1 MLCLDSNAEY
11 VKVDSDSEINWDED
25 EDLGDAEI
33 PGLISIFSQNL
44 FINSPPKNT
53 SLITV
58 FLLLI
63 VLLNK
68 DDESESLNCP
78 QIKLAL

>member
-44 FINSPPKNT
+44 FINFFTKKT

>member
-44 FINSPPKNT
+44 FINFSKKNFT
-53 SLITV
+53 NNSFSSSDSV
-58 FLLLI
+58 AKQGWWKW
-63 VLLNK
+63 VLELSSN
-68 DDESESLNCP
+68 
-78 QIKLAL
+78 

>member
-44 FINSPPKNT
+44 FINSPQKI
-53 SLITV
+53 LH
-58 FLLLI
+58 
-63 VLLNK
+63 
-68 DDESESLNCP
+68 
-78 QIKLAL
+78 

>member
-44 FINSPPKNT
+44 FINFFTKNT